1 LLTLTH
7 LPGLPDHNLSPWL
20 QVNFLAL
27 QREMASTCIQFSTA
41 ASFVTASA
49 DEWINKVCSIQ
60 VLFDHQKDQSTDA
73 MWMNLGNTMRE

>member
-1 LLTLTH
+1 
-7 LPGLPDHNLSPWL
+7 
-20 QVNFLAL
+20 
-27 QREMASTCIQFSTA
+27 MASTCIQFSTA